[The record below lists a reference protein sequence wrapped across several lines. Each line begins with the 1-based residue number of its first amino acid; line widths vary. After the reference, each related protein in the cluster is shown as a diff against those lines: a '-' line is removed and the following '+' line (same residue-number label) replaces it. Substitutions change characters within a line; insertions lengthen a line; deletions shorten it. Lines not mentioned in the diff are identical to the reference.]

1 MDDKRSSTKRYGS
14 GPDKKGGSGG
24 GYGGGRSSGGY
35 RGGSSGGG
43 GQRRFQ
49 TKLVQTQ
56 APEDLAEYILK
67 VLAKEPDSLMF
78 ERKSFGP
85 RRSRV
90 SVKCDPA
97 VTGRLIGKDG
107 RTISALRNLIKAAA
121 GRFGKRVD
129 IVVS

>member
-1 MDDKRSSTKRYGS
+1 MDQERGPGKRYGS
-14 GPDKKGGSGG
+14 RPFKKGGGG
-24 GYGGGRSSGGY
+24 RPGGGRFGGG
-35 RGGSSGGG
+35 RGGRPGGG
-43 GQRRFQ
+43 GRFQ

-56 APEDLAEYILK
+56 APEDLTEYILK
-67 VLAKEPDSLMF
+67 VLAKEPDSLSF

-107 RTISALRNLIKAAA
+107 RTISALRALIKAAA

-129 IVVS
+129 IIVS

>member
-1 MDDKRSSTKRYGS
+1 MDEKRSSTKRYGG
-14 GPDKKGGSGG
+14 GPYKKGGSGG
-24 GYGGGRSSGGY
+24 GGYGGRSGGSGGGY
-35 RGGSSGGG
+35 RGGSG
-43 GQRRFQ
+43 GQRRFP

-107 RTISALRNLIKAAA
+107 RTISALRFLIKAAA
-121 GRFGKRVD
+121 GRYGKRVD

>member
-1 MDDKRSSTKRYGS
+1 MDEKRSSTKRYGG
-14 GPDKKGGSGG
+14 GPYKKGGRGGSGG
-24 GYGGGRSSGGY
+24 GYRGGSGGGY
-35 RGGSSGGG
+35 RGG

-49 TKLVQTQ
+49 SKLIQTQ

-67 VLAKEPDSLMF
+67 VLAKEPDSLTF

-107 RTISALRNLIKAAA
+107 RTISALRFFIKAAA
-121 GRFGKRVD
+121 GRYGKRVD

>member
-1 MDDKRSSTKRYGS
+1 MDEKRGPAKRYGS
-14 GPDKKGGSGG
+14 RPFKKGGGGRFGG
-24 GYGGGRSSGGY
+24 GGGGGRFGGG
-35 RGGSSGGG
+35 RGG
-43 GQRRFQ
+43 GQRRGGFQ
-49 TKLVQTQ
+49 GKLIQTS

-67 VLAKEPDSLMF
+67 VLAKEPDSLHF

-121 GRFGKRVD
+121 GRYGKKVD
-129 IVVS
+129 IVVQ

>member
-1 MDDKRSSTKRYGS
+1 MDDKRSSTKRYG
-14 GPDKKGGSGG
+14 GGANKKGGG

-35 RGGSSGGG
+35 RGGSGG

>member
-1 MDDKRSSTKRYGS
+1 MDQKRRPGKRYSGKPFKKGRSGGDRRGGGRYGS
-14 GPDKKGGSGG
+14 
-24 GYGGGRSSGGY
+24 
-35 RGGSSGGG
+35 
-43 GQRRFQ
+43 
-49 TKLVQTQ
+49 KLIESN
-56 APEDLAEYILK
+56 APEDLAEYILQ
-67 VLAKEPDSLMF
+67 VLAKEPDSLQF

-85 RRSRV
+85 RRCRV

-121 GRFGKRVD
+121 GRYGKRVD

>member
-1 MDDKRSSTKRYGS
+1 MDQKRRPTKRYGS
-14 GPDKKGGSGG
+14 KPYKKGPGG
-24 GYGGGRSSGGY
+24 RSGGGRSRYPS
-35 RGGSSGGG
+35 RLIDSS
-43 GQRRFQ
+43 
-49 TKLVQTQ
+49 

-67 VLAKEPDSLMF
+67 VLAREPDSLHF
-78 ERKSFGP
+78 ERSSFNP

-107 RTISALRNLIKAAA
+107 RTISALRALIKAAA
-121 GRFGKRVD
+121 GRYGKRVD

>member
-1 MDDKRSSTKRYGS
+1 MDEKRSSAKRYGGGS
-14 GPDKKGGSGG
+14 YKKGGSGG
-24 GYGGGRSSGGY
+24 GYRGGSGRGGGGGY
-35 RGGSSGGG
+35 RGGG

-49 TKLVQTQ
+49 TKLIQSS
-56 APEDLAEYILK
+56 APEDLTEYILK

-107 RTISALRNLIKAAA
+107 RTISALRALIKAAA
-121 GRFGKRVD
+121 GRYGKRVD

>member
-1 MDDKRSSTKRYGS
+1 MDQERGSGKRYGS
-14 GPDKKGGSGG
+14 RPFKKGGGGRPGG
-24 GYGGGRSSGGY
+24 GRYGGGGRPGG
-35 RGGSSGGG
+35 RPGGG
-43 GQRRFQ
+43 GRFQ

-56 APEDLAEYILK
+56 APEDLTEYILK
-67 VLAKEPDSLMF
+67 VLAKEPDSLSF

-107 RTISALRNLIKAAA
+107 RTISALRALIKAAA

-129 IVVS
+129 IIVS

>member
-1 MDDKRSSTKRYGS
+1 MDQERGPSKRYGS
-14 GPDKKGGSGG
+14 RPFKKGGGG
-24 GYGGGRSSGGY
+24 RPGGGGRFGGG
-35 RGGSSGGG
+35 RGGRPGGG
-43 GQRRFQ
+43 RFQ

-56 APEDLAEYILK
+56 APEDLTEYILK
-67 VLAKEPDSLMF
+67 VLAKEPDSLSF

-107 RTISALRNLIKAAA
+107 RTISALRALIKAAA

-129 IVVS
+129 IIVS

>member
-14 GPDKKGGSGG
+14 GPNKKGGSGG

-35 RGGSSGGG
+35 RGGSSGG

>member
-1 MDDKRSSTKRYGS
+1 MDEKRRSTKRYGS
-14 GPDKKGGSGG
+14 GSYKKGGSGG
-24 GYGGGRSSGGY
+24 GYRGGSGGGY
-35 RGGSSGGG
+35 RGGSG
-43 GQRRFQ
+43 GQRRFP
-49 TKLVQTQ
+49 TKLIQTQ

-107 RTISALRNLIKAAA
+107 RTISALRFLIKAAA
-121 GRFGKRVD
+121 GRYGKRVD